1 MNFLLQRTRRVFT
14 AAPSDAVLP
23 PYLAARG
30 TALAEHEQLVEGN
43 RLLRRALA
51 SSAAVNVALAAL
63 LAFFATRPRAI
74 PYVIAVDKTG
84 AITGVAQA
92 VQPGAPIS
100 QDTVVRYQLAQFISN
115 ARAILSDPV
124 AMKEQIRRAYA
135 FARGQAGQVLNAWYR
150 AHDPF
155 AAARH
160 GSIQVQIDSILKLA
174 PDSYEVRWTETPR
187 DQEGL
192 AEKATQWRAVL
203 KVVTLQ
209 PDPAQILSNPLGLY
223 VTQIDWEEE
232 QS

>member
-1 MNFLLQRTRRVFT
+1 MSFVLQKARRAFST
-14 AAPSDAVLP
+14 AQAEAALP

-30 TALAEHEQLVEGN
+30 TALAEHDRLVEGN
-43 RLLRRALA
+43 RLLRHALG

-100 QDTVVRYQLAQFISN
+100 EDAVVRYQLAQFISN
-115 ARAILSDPV
+115 ARTILRDPS

-135 FARGQAGQVLNAWYR
+135 LARGEAGQVLNAWYR

-160 GSIQVQIDSILKLA
+160 ESIQVQIGSILKLS
-174 PDSYEVRWTETPR
+174 PDSYEIRWTETPR

-192 AEKATQWRAVL
+192 AEKPTQWRGVL
-203 KVVTLQ
+203 KVVTLP